1 MPQACKALAITGQL
15 TAEAQLRRLGH
26 RVELRPRTEL
36 GEDRSD
42 VRAYRGVTD
51 VETLGHG
58 PVIGALRHESQDF
71 LLPGCQ
77 AGEYL
82 CLPGVL
88 AGDLAVSGQR
98 VGNCAGRNEVPAG
111 GRRANGLNDLVA
123 AR

>member
-42 VRAYRGVTD
+42 VRADRGVAD
-51 VETLGHG
+51 METLGHG
-58 PVIGALRHESQDF
+58 PVIGTLRHESQDF
-71 LLPGCQ
+71 LLPGRQ

-82 CLPGVL
+82 RLPGLL

-98 VGNCAGRNEVPAG
+98 VGNRPGWNEVPAG
-111 GRRANGLNDLVA
+111 GRRADRLDDLVA